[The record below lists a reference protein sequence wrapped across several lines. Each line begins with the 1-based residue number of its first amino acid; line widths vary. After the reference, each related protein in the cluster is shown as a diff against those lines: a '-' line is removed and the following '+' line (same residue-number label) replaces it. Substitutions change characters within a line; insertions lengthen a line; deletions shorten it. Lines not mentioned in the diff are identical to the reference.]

1 MTMRFLVDED
11 LPRSLA
17 GELRAAGVD
26 AADVRDV
33 GLRGRTDE
41 EVLAYA
47 AGDGRAVLTADVGFG
62 NILRFPLG
70 QHAGIVLAR
79 FPNEI
84 PVRDLNRILVEAIAG
99 LRREDITGN
108 VITVTERRVRIRRS
122 LQA

>member
-1 MTMRFLVDED
+1 MRFLVDED

-79 FPNEI
+79 FPSEI

-122 LQA
+122 PQA

>member
-1 MTMRFLVDED
+1 MRFLVDED

-47 AGDGRAVLTADVGFG
+47 AGDGR
-62 NILRFPLG
+62 
-70 QHAGIVLAR
+70 
-79 FPNEI
+79 
-84 PVRDLNRILVEAIAG
+84 
-99 LRREDITGN
+99 
-108 VITVTERRVRIRRS
+108 
-122 LQA
+122 